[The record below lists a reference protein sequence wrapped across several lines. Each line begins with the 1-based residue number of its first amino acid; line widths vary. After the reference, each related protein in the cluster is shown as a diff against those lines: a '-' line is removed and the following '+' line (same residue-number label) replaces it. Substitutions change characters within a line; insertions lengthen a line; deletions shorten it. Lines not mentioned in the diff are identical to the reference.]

1 MDIAP
6 IVVSAKDAQRILAVG
21 NSKFYQLVA
30 EGKIRR
36 IKIGRRSVFRLE
48 DLHQFVD
55 SCPADGGASVSLP
68 GSATRASRPPA
79 REAASTPPTEKSA
92 DSETGH
98 TLNFDGCLVD
108 DEDLKPVA
116 FLKKEGRNDS

>member
-1 MDIAP
+1 MDFAP
-6 IVVSAKDAQRILAVG
+6 IVVSSKDAQRILAVG

-48 DLHQFVD
+48 DLHRFVD

-68 GSATRASRPPA
+68 GSATRCLAPA
-79 REAASTPPTEKSA
+79 RARGSVYSA
-92 DSETGH
+92 H
-98 TLNFDGCLVD
+98 R
-108 DEDLKPVA
+108 
-116 FLKKEGRNDS
+116 KERGFRDRPYPKFRWRSRR